1 MSRYRLIEV
10 KTPQKTRNK
19 EGIVDFVPEIYFET
33 TYKIQVKYSIFSS
46 WETIAQTNNLES
58 AKVLFKLE
66 HMQTQI
72 KKIL

>member
-19 EGIVDFVPEIYFET
+19 EAIVDFVPEIYLEI

-46 WETIAQTNNLES
+46 WETIVQTNNLES
-58 AKVLFKLE
+58 AEVLFELE
-66 HMQTQI
+66 QMQTQI